1 MPLLVSLRR
10 CGAILIASIVVSAAL
25 ACERRQP
32 EVLPDL
38 PEDPRERAPVAVPE
52 PTAHWQGEMAGEVT
66 HESVLLQAR
75 LSIDGKV
82 RFRDVR
88 GRPGIAAFALST
100 EKDLS
105 NAFRTRWMLASSQSD
120 YIVKTRVNGLAPA
133 TRYHYRLL
141 SGSTVDSLEAGP
153 TGTFRTLDGRGIS
166 REVSFVAITG
176 MNQFAFHYNS
186 SVDKKELGF
195 PALGT
200 IVSEAPDFL
209 VATGDNV
216 YYDSPAIWRAKSR
229 QKMRAKWHRQ
239 FATPRFAALFQ
250 RVPVYWEK
258 DDHDHRYND
267 SDPHGPLEP
276 SSALGIEIFLEQVP
290 VVDPAEANP
299 VTYRA
304 HRVNDLLQIWLT
316 EGRDYRDANTK
327 PPGPDK
333 TMWGAEQKAW
343 LKRTLL
349 ESDATFKVLIS
360 PTPMIGPD
368 DRVTGV
374 QGGILSSLG
383 GGSAIGQ
390 GDDERKLDNHTNPDG
405 FKDEAE
411 EFFAWLS
418 RSGFHER
425 NFYIVCGDRHW
436 QYHSIR
442 PDGFEEFSTGALI
455 DGNARLG
462 PRPGDEF
469 STDPDAR
476 ISQPHA
482 QDEKSGGFLKVT
494 VRPGQAG
501 EPPAAKF
508 AFYDEKGAAL
518 YQVERSA
525 RERSDSGS
533 PVNRRAPSR
542 PAQKENRGP

>member
-1 MPLLVSLRR
+1 MIQGERLPSFIWLRR
-10 CGAILIASIVVSAAL
+10 CGAIVFAGIVVAGAV
-25 ACERRQP
+25 ACERGRP
-32 EVLPDL
+32 EVVPDL
-38 PEDPRERAPVAVPE
+38 PDDPRNAAPVAVPE
-52 PTAHWQGEMAGEVT
+52 SSAHWQGEMAGEVT
-66 HESVLLQAR
+66 RESVLLQAR
-75 LSIDGKV
+75 LSTDGKV
-82 RFRDVR
+82 GFRDVR

-100 EKDLS
+100 EEDLS
-105 NAFRTRWMLASSQSD
+105 KAFRTRWMLASSQGD
-120 YIVKTRVNGLAPA
+120 YIVKTRVNGLAPGK
-133 TRYHYRLL
+133 RYHYRLL
-141 SGSTVDSLEAGP
+141 SGSALDALEAGP
-153 TGTFRTLDGRGIS
+153 TGTFRTLDGRGTS
-166 REVSFVAITG
+166 RAVSFVAITG
-176 MNQFAFHYNS
+176 MNEFAFHYNS
-186 SVDKKELGF
+186 SVDRKELGF
-195 PALGT
+195 PALEA

-216 YYDSPAIWRAKSR
+216 YYDTPAIWRARSPE
-229 QKMRAKWHRQ
+229 KMRTKWHRQ
-239 FATPRFAALFQ
+239 FATPRFAELFQ

-276 SSALGIEIFLEQVP
+276 SNALGIEIFLEQVP
-290 VVDPAEANP
+290 VVDPADANP
-299 VTYRA
+299 VTYRT

-349 ESDATFKVLIS
+349 ESDATFKLLIS

-368 DRVTGV
+368 DRSTGV
-374 QGGILSSLG
+374 QSGILSFVV
-383 GGSAIGQ
+383 GGSPIGQ

-405 FKDEAE
+405 FKDEAD

-418 RSGFHER
+418 RSGFRQR

-442 PDGFEEFSTGALI
+442 PDGFEEFSTGALV

-462 PRPGDEF
+462 PRPGDEH

-476 ISQPHA
+476 ISQPYA

-494 VRPGQAG
+494 VRPRRG
-501 EPPAAKF
+501 EERAAATF
-508 AFYDEKGAAL
+508 AFYDEKGAPL
-518 YQVERSA
+518 YRIERA
-525 RERSDSGS
+525 AQERSGS
-533 PVNRRAPSR
+533 PAGR
-542 PAQKENRGP
+542 

>member
-1 MPLLVSLRR
+1 M
-10 CGAILIASIVVSAAL
+10 
-25 ACERRQP
+25 ACERGRP
-32 EVLPDL
+32 EVVPDL
-38 PEDPRERAPVAVPE
+38 PDDPRDAAPVAIPE
-52 PTAHWQGEMAGEVT
+52 SSAHWQTEMAGEVT
-66 HESVLLQAR
+66 RESVLLQAR
-75 LSIDGKV
+75 LSTDGKV
-82 RFRDVR
+82 GFRDVR

-100 EKDLS
+100 EQDLS
-105 NAFRTRWMLASSQSD
+105 KAFRTRWMLASSQGD
-120 YIVKTRVNGLAPA
+120 YIVKTRVKGLAPG
-133 TRYHYRLL
+133 TRYYYRLL
-141 SGSTVDSLEAGP
+141 SGSALDALEAGP
-153 TGTFRTLDGRGIS
+153 TGTFRTLDGRGTS
-166 REVSFVAITG
+166 RAVSFVAITG
-176 MNQFAFHYNS
+176 MNEFAFHYNS
-186 SVDKKELGF
+186 SVDGKELGF
-195 PALGT
+195 PALEA

-216 YYDSPAIWRAKSR
+216 YYDTPAIWRARSPE
-229 QKMRAKWHRQ
+229 KMRTKWHRQ

-276 SSALGIEIFLEQVP
+276 SNALGIEIFLEQVP
-290 VVDPAEANP
+290 VVDPTDAKP
-299 VTYRA
+299 VTYRT

-349 ESDATFKVLIS
+349 ESDATFKLLIS

-368 DRVTGV
+368 DRLTGV
-374 QGGILSSLG
+374 QSGILSFVV
-383 GGSAIGQ
+383 GGSPIGQ

-405 FKDEAE
+405 FKHEAD

-418 RSGFHER
+418 RSGFRQR

-442 PDGFEEFSTGALI
+442 PDGFEEFSTGALV

-462 PRPGDEF
+462 PRPGDEH

-476 ISQPHA
+476 ISQPYA

-494 VRPGQAG
+494 VRPRQGA
-501 EPPAAKF
+501 ERAAATF
-508 AFYDEKGAAL
+508 AFYDEKGAPL
-518 YQVERSA
+518 YHIERAA
-525 RERSDSGS
+525 RER
-533 PVNRRAPSR
+533 
-542 PAQKENRGP
+542 